1 MYSELTL
8 FTEKGYDGVGVDL
21 IAEKAGLKGPLLYK
35 HFIGK
40 EEILDTLISK
50 VENYYETNFASK
62 LHPGQIPASMDELI
76 NISLNRI
83 EFTLHDEMIRKTR
96 RTLTMEQFRNQRI
109 AKFATRYNLVNI
121 QGMYQNI
128 FQGMMETGIIR
139 HDDPA
144 MLAMSFVA
152 PITLNDT
159 GNPYMPLGDIPDSR
173 HFKAYKIASRAYPS
187 CNDDLRS
194 WWDCIVGIV

>member
-173 HFKAYKIASRAYPS
+173 YFRACKSASRAYPS

>member
-21 IAEKAGLKGPLLYK
+21 IAEKAGLKGPSLYK

-109 AKFATRYNLVNI
+109 A
-121 QGMYQNI
+121 
-128 FQGMMETGIIR
+128 
-139 HDDPA
+139 

-173 HFKAYKIASRAYPS
+173 YFRACKSASRAYPS